1 MASEAQRIMNLSL
14 TKIVSSRGRRGG
26 VSLHRN
32 LLVASVLFKARDVY
46 AAEVAGLV
54 VIRNGFVYDRSAP
67 PAADHDHEA
76 PEVPDQCSETDDD
89 NIIPDQR
96 IQDTVNAVVVDPV
109 PVYRGSTPGDEAVE
123 RELLDADREK
133 ENIQPMDSKPV
144 KRSLRSSKVQCRKRK
159 YTEVEQ
165 AVLSI
170 TEKSNNDIATKK
182 AHIEEDRNSSLN
194 CSEFS
199 STLPQWS
206 ANQTSVAEQ
215 NLDSFHS
222 ANNQSSDSFHNPYS
236 VHSYND
242 YDGDVDDDESM
253 YHDNNINS
261 FQPSCHVV
269 DSCNSAASDS
279 ISRSLSHS
287 VLVVSV

>member
-54 VIRNGFVYDRSAP
+54 VIRNGFVYDRNAPSAS
-67 PAADHDHEA
+67 DHEA
-76 PEVPDQCSETDDD
+76 PEVPDQCTETDDD

-96 IQDTVNAVVVDPV
+96 IQDTVNAVVVDPF
-109 PVYRGSTPGDEAVE
+109 PVNHGSPPSDETVE
-123 RELLDADREK
+123 RDLLDADREK
-133 ENIQPMDSKPV
+133 ENIKPMDSKPV
-144 KRSLRSSKVQCRKRK
+144 KRSLRSAKVQCRKRK

-182 AHIEEDRNSSLN
+182 AHVEEDNNSSLN

-206 ANQTSVAEQ
+206 ANQTSVAEH
-215 NLDSFHS
+215 NLNSFHS
-222 ANNQSSDSFHNPYS
+222 ANNQSSDSFHDTYS

-253 YHDNNINS
+253 YHDNDVNS